1 MWKFLVICCG
11 ILIASCNGF
20 LSFAFNEAMK
30 NYLYQ
35 INVDQPDVYDLHGQY
50 GYSNVFNGKI
60 VIRKTL
66 ELTSKFSA
74 GRV

>member
-1 MWKFLVICCG
+1 MWKFLVICYG

-35 INVDQPDVYDLHGQY
+35 INVAQPGVYDSLGQY
-50 GYSNVFNGKI
+50 GYSNLIFGKI
-60 VIRKTL
+60 LPASVTKM
-66 ELTSKFSA
+66 
-74 GRV
+74 